1 MSAGPR
7 ALLAAL
13 VLLVACRPRPT
24 VAPGQ
29 TPPTESPPP
38 DAAAS
43 DPSPPACE
51 PTGATFDDHRWA
63 PATAPA
69 LASIAVADPQLPQ
82 ALSQLAAHARG
93 RGHGLPIPLAFSLS
107 QWSWQVPTLVAT
119 LRQAGF
125 EPAELVFVAGED
137 ADHAWVWRSAC
148 DLDTAMQRIE
158 DAWSVRARRIVEG
171 MVADSTAAGFP
182 YDVLA
187 LPGERFALVPA
198 GRAAAVLQ
206 RWSRPDPS
214 PGLGP
219 TAPSPGARLDAV
231 PAAPVRLVTQGRA
244 LLDPTAT
251 AAHDEVQ
258 TLRVTATG
266 VLAPPPAEGGASL
279 GDP

>member
-7 ALLAAL
+7 RLLAL
-13 VLLVACRPRPT
+13 VLLAACRPEPT
-24 VAPGQ
+24 VDPGD
-29 TPPTESPPP
+29 TRSSDGPPP
-38 DAAAS
+38 DAIAS
-43 DPSPPACE
+43 DPSPPPCE
-51 PTGATFDDHRWA
+51 PAGPSFDDHRWA

-69 LASIAVADPQLPQ
+69 IASIALADPQLPQ
-82 ALSQLAAHARG
+82 ALSQLAEHARG

-125 EPAELVFVAGED
+125 APAELVFVAGED

-158 DAWSVRARRIVEG
+158 DAWSLRARRVVEG
-171 MVADSTAAGFP
+171 MVAESNPPGFP

-206 RWSRPDPS
+206 RWSRPAPS
-214 PGLGP
+214 PGLGA
-219 TAPSPGARLDAV
+219 TAPGPGARLDAV
-231 PAAPVRLVTQGRA
+231 EAAPVRLVTQGRA

-251 AAHDEVQ
+251 AAHEEVQ

-266 VLAPPPAEGGASL
+266 VLAPPSAGADASL